1 MPQRTAQLS
10 RETNET
16 KIVVELYIDGCGDY
30 EIDTGVGFFDHML
43 THIAKHG
50 RFDLTVNAQGDLQVD
65 AHHTVEDVGIVMGQ
79 ALKEAVG
86 DKGGMVRFGS
96 ATVPMDE
103 ARVTAAIDFGGRG
116 HLEYGLKLPT
126 AKVDGF
132 DTELVRE
139 FFRALAHNAAMSLH
153 LTQQAGI
160 NTHHII
166 ESAFKSFA
174 RALDEATRIDE
185 RISGVPSTKGQL

>member
-16 KIVVELYIDGCGDY
+16 KIVVELNIDGCGDY

-50 RFDLTVNAQGDLQVD
+50 RFDLTVKAQGDLQVD

-126 AKVDGF
+126 AKLDGF

-139 FFRALAHNAAMSLH
+139 FFLALAHNAGMSLH

-185 RISGVPSTKGQL
+185 RISGVPSTNGQL